1 MEPTSTAMSGV
12 DIASNVIPALMI
24 VIGAPLGIW
33 LWTRRSRNSSV
44 NRLRITDKA
53 ALGKSLWVAVVEIDD
68 QRFLVGA
75 GDGSVGLI
83 SQLADAEPV
92 AESAIEEAADVDLES
107 PSLLSTITNGINERP
122 RMGLIQR
129 LQRLTLRTPQS
140 SSTRPFYASRR

>member
-12 DIASNVIPALMI
+12 DIVSNVIPALMI
-24 VIGAPLGIW
+24 VLGAPLGIW

-53 ALGKSLWVAVVEIDD
+53 ALGKSLWVAVVEIDE

-83 SQLADAEPV
+83 SQLADAAPATEDVQETV
-92 AESAIEEAADVDLES
+92 AETAAAD
-107 PSLLSTITNGINERP
+107 PLSTFTNGITERP
-122 RMGLIQR
+122 RMGLVQR
-129 LQRLTLRTPQS
+129 LQQMTLRTSPR

>member
-1 MEPTSTAMSGV
+1 MEPTATAMSGV

-33 LWTRRSRNSSV
+33 LWTRRNRNSSV

-83 SQLADAEPV
+83 SQLADAAPVEEPV
-92 AESAIEEAADVDLES
+92 VEESSDFDCVVGEQEQPNA
-107 PSLLSTITNGINERP
+107 TG
-122 RMGLIQR
+122 
-129 LQRLTLRTPQS
+129 
-140 SSTRPFYASRR
+140 